1 MFQALA
7 KLRQLEEENL
17 TLRNQLFTS
26 NDEIF
31 QLQATIATIEVEA
44 KFQATQEVNNIQSQL
59 KFKVIHNHS
68 EQRLFETYFLL

>member
-59 KFKVIHNHS
+59 KFKVIHNLS
-68 EQRLFETYFLL
+68 EQRFV